1 MLLKVG
7 ALLIFPALSLIP
19 PPSPPPPLPPPKK
32 KTCLMKKVKN
42 NLTEIQADNTSL
54 VSFSKV
60 SFGLY
65 GFLVKSLT
73 IHNISSISITMW

>member
-19 PPSPPPPLPPPKK
+19 PPPPPK

>member
-19 PPSPPPPLPPPKK
+19 PPPKKK

>member
-19 PPSPPPPLPPPKK
+19 LPVPPPKK
-32 KTCLMKKVKN
+32 TCFMKKVKN

>member
-7 ALLIFPALSLIP
+7 ALLIFPALSL
-19 PPSPPPPLPPPKK
+19 KK
-32 KTCLMKKVKN
+32 KKVKN

>member
-1 MLLKVG
+1 
-7 ALLIFPALSLIP
+7 
-19 PPSPPPPLPPPKK
+19 
-32 KTCLMKKVKN
+32 MKKVKN

>member
-19 PPSPPPPLPPPKK
+19 PPPPKK

>member
-19 PPSPPPPLPPPKK
+19 PPPKK

>member
-19 PPSPPPPLPPPKK
+19 PPQK